1 MHLAAWNLKF
11 ENEPAF
17 KSFSK
22 EKVTYINRINPVFK
36 TAFHRRAFLINTACS
51 ALERRDFTHFKQ

>member
-17 KSFSK
+17 KSSK
-22 EKVTYINRINPVFK
+22 EKVTYINRINPVFYDCISQESI
-36 TAFHRRAFLINTACS
+36 FN
-51 ALERRDFTHFKQ
+51 